1 MIDLISVLTPLVK
14 HPNPMAVPRFTDHVM
29 HDDELE
35 ISDELV
41 RRLID
46 RDAPELGDRPLRRL
60 TASGSTNALFGLGAD
75 HLVRLPRQPGGS
87 ATIETEARW
96 LPHLASTL
104 PVPVPE
110 VVAVGHP
117 GFGYP
122 ERWAITTWIN
132 GAPPRRHLRA
142 RVRQRTRWSATWR
155 HSLQRCMPPTYQR
168 KPSPIRPCTPTALG
182 PVDIDAEIR
191 HYIED
196 CQVLPGLPFDID
208 ACAAV
213 WTEAVALPVPSKDA
227 RHWVH
232 SDLLAENLLVLGD
245 RLAAV
250 LDFGALS
257 VGDPSVDLIIAW
269 EVLGPAARQVF
280 RSSLSVD
287 DVTWQRGRGWALA
300 IAVMTFPY
308 YWTSMPSRCSARL
321 AMARQVLA
329 DRA

>member
-1 MIDLISVLTPLVK
+1 MIGPCEGS
-14 HPNPMAVPRFTDHVM
+14 
-29 HDDELE
+29 
-35 ISDELV
+35 
-41 RRLID
+41 RRL
-46 RDAPELGDRPLRRL
+46 ARP
-60 TASGSTNALFGLGAD
+60 TPCSGSALTILYDCHASQ
-75 HLVRLPRQPGGS
+75 VAAPQSRPRPGGFHIWRQRSQFPSPKSSPLATPDS
-87 ATIETEARW
+87 ATRNAGPSPRG
-96 LPHLASTL
+96 SM
-104 PVPVPE
+104 VP
-110 VVAVGHP
+110 
-117 GFGYP
+117 
-122 ERWAITTWIN
+122 
-132 GAPPRRHLRA
+132 PPRRHLRA